1 MVIYLSYF
9 RCLLNQFVTEN
20 FWELQGNKNKLNKFI
35 WQHFVSSLW
44 PMLYIFNVSIFEIH
58 IDVSLFMKA
67 VKYSNLCERSNYWML
82 AHGQQN

>member
-58 IDVSLFMKA
+58 IDVSLFMKS